1 MSLLFAALL
10 ATATPV
16 SVPAKPLTIQ
26 PITAGPLAGTL
37 TLPPVRS
44 RATML
49 ILPGS
54 GPTDR
59 DGNNPMGVAAHPYA
73 KLAEALAAR
82 GIATVRIDKRGMFGS
97 KAAGNPNAATIGLY
111 AKDTAAWV
119 AATRKATGARC
130 VWLAGHSEGGLIAL
144 ASAGQ
149 PGVCGLVLIAA
160 PGRPLSTI
168 IREQIAANPGN
179 SPIASQAYAAL
190 DMLQAGKHADV
201 SAMHPA
207 LAQGLFSPKV
217 QDFLIDI
224 FRYDPAALAKAAKV
238 PMLIVQG
245 EHDLQVARADAD
257 RLAAAQ
263 PLAKLVVVPGMNH
276 VLKASPADRAANM
289 ATYADPSLPL
299 APGLVDA
306 IADFVTG
313 RGK

>member
-10 ATATPV
+10 TATTPV
-16 SVPAKPLTIQ
+16 SVPAKPLTQ
-26 PITAGPLAGTL
+26 PITAGALAGTL
-37 TLPPVRS
+37 TLPPVRP

-49 ILPGS
+49 IVPGS

-59 DGNNPMGVAAHPYA
+59 DGNNPMGVAARPFA

-97 KAAGNPNAATIGLY
+97 KAAGNPNAATISLY

-119 AATRKATGARC
+119 TATRKATGARC

-144 ASAGQ
+144 ASADQ
-149 PGVCGLVLIAA
+149 PGICGLVLIAT

-168 IREQIAANPGN
+168 IRAQIAANPGN
-179 SPIASQAYAAL
+179 APIAGQAYAAL
-190 DMLQAGKHADV
+190 DALEAGKHADV

-207 LAQGLFSPKV
+207 LAKGLFSPKV
-217 QDFLIDI
+217 QDFLIDS
-224 FRYDPAALAKAAKV
+224 FRYDPAVLAKAAKV

-245 EHDLQVARADAD
+245 DHDLQVARTDAD

-263 PLAKLVVVPGMNH
+263 PRAKLVVVPGMNH

>member
-1 MSLLFAALL
+1 MSLMFAALL

-37 TLPPVRS
+37 TLPPVRP

-59 DGNNPMGVAAHPYA
+59 DGNNPMGVAARPYA

-179 SPIASQAYAAL
+179 APIASQAYAAL

-207 LAQGLFSPKV
+207 LAQGLFNPKV

-263 PLAKLVVVPGMNH
+263 PRAKLVVVPGMNH

-306 IADFVTG
+306 IADFVAG

>member
-207 LAQGLFSPKV
+207 LAQGLFNPKV

-263 PLAKLVVVPGMNH
+263 PRAKLVVVPGMNH

>member
-10 ATATPV
+10 TAATPV
-16 SVPAKPLTIQ
+16 SVPAKPLTQ

-37 TLPPVRS
+37 TLPPVRP

-59 DGNNPMGVAAHPYA
+59 DGNNPMGVAARPYA

-119 AATRKATGARC
+119 TATRKATGARC

-144 ASAGQ
+144 ASADQ
-149 PGVCGLVLIAA
+149 PGVCGLVLIGT

-179 SPIASQAYAAL
+179 APIAGQAYAAL
-190 DMLQAGKHADV
+190 DALQAGKHADV

-207 LAQGLFSPKV
+207 LAKGLFNPKV
-217 QDFLIDI
+217 QDYLIDS

-238 PMLIVQG
+238 PMLIVSG

-263 PLAKLVVVPGMNH
+263 PRAKLVVVPGMNH

-289 ATYADPSLPL
+289 ASYADASGPL

-306 IADFVTG
+306 IVGFVTG
-313 RGK
+313 AKK